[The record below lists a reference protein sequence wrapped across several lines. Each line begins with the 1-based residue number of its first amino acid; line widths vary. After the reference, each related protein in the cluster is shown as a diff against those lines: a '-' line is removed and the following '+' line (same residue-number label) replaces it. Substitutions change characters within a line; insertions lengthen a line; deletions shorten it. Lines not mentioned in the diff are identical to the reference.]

1 MRPPIM
7 PTLPDRPTR
16 IRVAA
21 RASVDPR
28 TVDRYLRGSS
38 VREVVRLSIERALR
52 ACGLATLIRREAA

>member
-1 MRPPIM
+1 M
-7 PTLPDRPTR
+7 PAPMTMPDRPTR

-28 TVDRYLRGSS
+28 TVDRYLQGAS
-38 VREVVRLSIERALR
+38 VREAIRHAIERALR